1 MKIFV
6 TGAAGFVGRRLCSR
20 LADDGHEVV
29 AATRRVTRFDFA
41 VENVAVGDLRAS
53 DFRPGLEGCDAV
65 VHLAA
70 HVHRMSDT
78 REDRRAFN
86 EVNVSATANLV
97 RSCESAG
104 VGRIVFLSTVKVH
117 GETSG
122 EQPFTESSPIVPS
135 DSYSRSKAE
144 AEELVRQS
152 RVRSVILRPPLV
164 YGPGVGANLLRLIRA
179 VADRR
184 LLPLG
189 SIENRRSLVYV
200 DNLVDA
206 ITRCVTADLDGDAT
220 FLVSDGEDVSS
231 PELVR
236 RIAAALGVRARLLSV
251 PASLLLLGGAIFGRR
266 QAVRRLVDSL
276 CVDGSAIRR
285 TLSWM
290 PPHTLDEG
298 LARTAAWFRGERG
311 GR

>member
-1 MKIFV
+1 MKILV

-29 AATRRVTRFDFA
+29 AATRRATTFDA
-41 VENVAVGDLRAS
+41 GVQNLAVGDLRSAA
-53 DFRPGLEGCDAV
+53 RWPELEGHDAV

-70 HVHRMSDT
+70 HVHRMADT
-78 REDRRAFN
+78 RDRRAFN
-86 EVNVSATANLV
+86 DVNVSATASLV

-122 EQPFTESSPIVPS
+122 ERPFTESSPIIPS

-144 AEELVRQS
+144 AEDIVRQS
-152 RVRSVILRPPLV
+152 SVRSVILRPPLV
-164 YGPGVGANLLRLIRA
+164 YGPGVGANFLRLIRA

-189 SIENRRSLVYV
+189 RIENRRSLVYV

-206 ITRCVTADLDGDAT
+206 ITRCVTTELDGDAT
-220 FLVSDGEDVSS
+220 FLVRDGEDVST

-236 RIAAALGVRARLLSV
+236 RLAAGLGVRARLMSV
-251 PASLLLLGGAIFGRR
+251 PASLLLIGGIIVGRSG
-266 QAVRRLVDSL
+266 AVRRLVDSL
-276 CVDGSAIRR
+276 CVDDSAIRR
-285 TLSWM
+285 ALRWT
-290 PPHTLDEG
+290 PPFALDEG
-298 LARTAAWFRGERG
+298 LARTAEWFREEWSER
-311 GR
+311 